1 MIVKS
6 QAPVKI
12 NFVKCT
18 QKTNFNG
25 TISNMWS
32 FSFPIHTIKEPNGE
46 FKTFYQT
53 AYFYDN
59 SINVKLQDKQVLF
72 DCVWKITKYLDKK
85 NNQQKTGW
93 QLNKFS
99 NADESTKEL
108 ETSDDG
114 EFSF

>member
-32 FSFPIHTIKEPNGE
+32 FHFPFHTIKEPNGE

-53 AYFYDN
+53 AYFFDN

-72 DCVWKITKYLDKK
+72 DCVWKVTKYLDKK

-93 QLNKFS
+93 QLIKFS
-99 NADESTKEL
+99 NANESTKEL